1 MIFFKIL
8 CKNIFIFHFY
18 DFLINLC
25 YFIRV
30 KMEVV
35 KMEPNSKMDNLLE
48 QLNDELIQMQ
58 VTDDYCETDNVK
70 WLFNHIG
77 EQLVIMGITKKSEA

>member
-1 MIFFKIL
+1 
-8 CKNIFIFHFY
+8 
-18 DFLINLC
+18 
-25 YFIRV
+25 
-30 KMEVV
+30 
-35 KMEPNSKMDNLLE
+35 MEPNSEMDNLLE